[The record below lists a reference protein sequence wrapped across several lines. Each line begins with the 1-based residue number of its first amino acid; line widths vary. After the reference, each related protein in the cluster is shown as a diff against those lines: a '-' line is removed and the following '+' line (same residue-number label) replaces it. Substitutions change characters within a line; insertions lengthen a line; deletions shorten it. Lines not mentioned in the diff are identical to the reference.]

1 MPIYE
6 YACAACGKRHEVL
19 QKMSE
24 EPLSVCP
31 DCGAAE
37 LRKLVSK
44 AGFRLKGTGWYETD
58 FKDSKRH
65 NVVRDESS
73 DAGGAGSGDKG
84 EKKAESSGETTRGE
98 SAKPEGSAA
107 KEKGTEP
114 AKGSSSGA
122 SGSSS
127 GGSSAGGG
135 GDTAAA

>member
-19 QKMSE
+19 QKISE
-24 EPLSVCP
+24 EPLTICP

-58 FKDSKRH
+58 FKDGKRH
-65 NVVRDESS
+65 NVVRDEGS
-73 DAGGAGSGDKG
+73 APGEGGAGEKGDKG
-84 EKKAESSGETTRGE
+84 EKKPESSGEATK
-98 SAKPEGSAA
+98 SEGSAA
-107 KEKGTEP
+107 KEKNTDPSKSKP
-114 AKGSSSGA
+114 APS
-122 SGSSS
+122 
-127 GGSSAGGG
+127 G

>member
-6 YACAACGKRHEVL
+6 YACAACGKRHEIL

-24 EPLSVCP
+24 EPLTVCP
-31 DCGAAE
+31 DCGAHE

-65 NVVRDESS
+65 NVVRDEGSG
-73 DAGGAGSGDKG
+73 AGDAGSGDKG
-84 EKKAESSGETTRGE
+84 GQKAESSGETAKGE
-98 SAKPEGSAA
+98 TTKSSGS
-107 KEKGTEP
+107 KEKSAEP
-114 AKGSSSGA
+114 AKESTTSSS
-122 SGSSS
+122 
-127 GGSSAGGG
+127 GGG